1 MAAGGLKQAEAVLQA
16 FAQGLA
22 QGQPLRCA
30 GHDAAL
36 EPGRVVDVAG
46 LQGDVE
52 IPDHAQGVALALQFG
67 QVALQAGQ
75 PFELVGVF
83 LGAERGAVGH
93 IEIQHPH
100 TIDQGTDDALLLPQ
114 ALGVVVAGQQGRKAD
129 LHVLQG
135 HAADQGD
142 AVVGLLAA
150 DLGPIAQGL
159 EGFMGK
165 AAVFHLGFLQ
175 AEQLGLVLLQPGRH
189 LLEAAAHRI
198 DIPAGNPHRSGRDSN
213 RVHLA
218 FW

>member
-1 MAAGGLKQAEAVLQA
+1 M
-16 FAQGLA
+16 
-22 QGQPLRCA
+22 
-30 GHDAAL
+30 
-36 EPGRVVDVAG
+36 DVAA

-52 IPDHAQGVALALQFG
+52 IPHHAQGVALALQFG

-83 LGAERGAVGH
+83 LGGERGAVGH

-100 TIDQGTDDALLLPQ
+100 PLNEGTDDALLLPQ
-114 ALGVVVAGQQGRKAD
+114 PLGIGIAAQYGTKAD
-129 LHVLQG
+129 PHVLQG

-142 AVVGLLAA
+142 AVVGLLATDRGA
-150 DLGPIAQGL
+150 IAQGT
-159 EGFMGK
+159 EGLVGK
-165 AAVFHLGFLQ
+165 AAVFNLGFLQ
-175 AEQLGLVLLQPGRH
+175 AEQLGLVLLQPGAH

-198 DIPAGNPHRSGRDSN
+198 DIPAGNPHRSGRGSN